1 MFESINFQQEVLGIP
16 LGRITISFLIL
27 LATFVFRKIFDSIIS
42 KQIRKLSEK
51 TKIKY
56 DDIIVNSIIPPINAL
71 IIVIGCF
78 YAISILKLNFIEGV
92 DFKDFLLKS
101 YKTAFAV
108 IGVWCFFRLTELFV
122 EIIKNLIEKSS
133 ADTELAH
140 QFTPMLRQSLR
151 VTIVVLGGILII
163 QNLGYSVGSLLAGV
177 GIGGLA
183 IALAAQ
189 DTLANLFGT
198 VVMLTDKPF
207 KVGDWIEFKGVDGD
221 VESVGFRSVKIRT
234 WAKSLVTIPN
244 KLITSEVIEN
254 WSAMPKRRVKMKI
267 GVTYES
273 KPEQV
278 ENLVIKIR
286 ELLKNSPEVSQ
297 DFFLVN
303 FTEFNAYSLDILIY
317 YFTVSTAWAEHL
329 AVRQKINLEIM
340 KLVEELGLSFAFPTQ
355 SLYFENELN
364 SVNGSK

>member
-1 MFESINFQQEVLGIP
+1 MFESINFQQEILGIP
-16 LGRITISFLIL
+16 LGRVTISFLIL
-27 LATFVFRKIFDSIIS
+27 LATFVLRKIFDSVIS
-42 KQIRKLSEK
+42 KQLKKISQK
-51 TKIKY
+51 TKVKY
-56 DDIIVNSIIPPINAL
+56 DDIIVNSIIPPLNAL
-71 IIVIGCF
+71 IILIGCF

-92 DFKDFLLKS
+92 DFKDFLIKS

-108 IGVWCFFRLTELFV
+108 IGIWSIFRLTELFI

-133 ADTELAH
+133 GDNELAN

-151 VTIVVLGGILII
+151 VAIVVLGGILII

-198 VVMLTDKPF
+198 IVMLTDKPF

-244 KLITSEVIEN
+244 KMITSEVIEN
-254 WSAMPKRRVKMKI
+254 WSAMPKRRVKMTI
-267 GVTYES
+267 GVTYKS

-286 ELLKNSPEVSQ
+286 ELLKGSPEVSQ

-303 FTEFNAYSLDILIY
+303 FTGFNAFSLDILVY
-317 YFTVSTAWAEHL
+317 YFTVTTGWAEHL
-329 AVRQKINLEIM
+329 AVRQKLNLEIM
-340 KLVEELGLSFAFPTQ
+340 KLIEELGLNFAFPTQ
-355 SLYFENELN
+355 SVYFENQLKTMINEQ
-364 SVNGSK
+364 